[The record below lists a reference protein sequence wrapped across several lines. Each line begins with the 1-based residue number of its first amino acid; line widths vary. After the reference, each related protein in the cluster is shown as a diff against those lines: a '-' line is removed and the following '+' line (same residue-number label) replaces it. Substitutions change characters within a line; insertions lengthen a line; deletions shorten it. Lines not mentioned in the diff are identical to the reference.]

1 LSGTLMNFVGP
12 VISATW
18 FPINER
24 LVATSFLSLA
34 AGTGVSLGFI
44 IGPIVVPFDSI
55 NRDFRL
61 QVLYWTEAGLALLIV
76 ISIAAYFPSR
86 PPNAPSLSAAE
97 STEKKNSF
105 GEGYK
110 KILLFK
116 SPQARRLWILTIP
129 YAITTGVFGG
139 WGAVLYPNLKSFNF
153 SENSAGWLGSIS
165 TLSGC
170 VGGVIVGILA
180 NRFSGKMKTIII
192 INFIISGIA
201 FLWFCFFVFRY
212 ISSNTISIFTVG
224 IIAGTCIITPTPLFF
239 ELTMET
245 IHPDIPEGSATS
257 FVIHGNFGSSYFC
270 GALIFT
276 YTRCLSTMDELVNDV
291 MCTF

>member
-1 LSGTLMNFVGP
+1 
-12 VISATW
+12 
-18 FPINER
+18 
-24 LVATSFLSLA
+24 
-34 AGTGVSLGFI
+34 
-44 IGPIVVPFDSI
+44 
-55 NRDFRL
+55 
-61 QVLYWTEAGLALLIV
+61 
-76 ISIAAYFPSR
+76 
-86 PPNAPSLSAAE
+86 
-97 STEKKNSF
+97 
-105 GEGYK
+105 
-110 KILLFK
+110 
-116 SPQARRLWILTIP
+116 LTIP

-257 FVIHGNFGSSYFC
+257 FLSFMATLVQVIFVGLSFLPTQDVSQPWMNWLMMSCVPFSVIILLFWKAKYSRFEHDTLKVLQVSVIDSFG
-270 GALIFT
+270 I
-276 YTRCLSTMDELVNDV
+276 M
-291 MCTF
+291 